1 MNHDLRTDD
10 FPDADGDGRRE
21 RARRTVA
28 SHATDPDDYIALL
41 GALDLHTDGDARR
54 TARTCARSGRRPDR
68 ATRSE

>member
-10 FPDADGDGRRE
+10 FPEADGDGRRE

-28 SHATDPDDYIALL
+28 SRATDPDDYIALL
-41 GALDLHTDGDARR
+41 SALDLHADGDARP
-54 TARTCARSGRRPDR
+54 AAQTCARAARRPDR

>member
-10 FPDADGDGRRE
+10 FPEADGDGRRE

-28 SHATDPDDYIALL
+28 SRATDPDDYIALL
-41 GALDLHTDGDARR
+41 SALDLHADGA
-54 TARTCARSGRRPDR
+54 ARTCARAARRPDR

>member
-41 GALDLHTDGDARR
+41 SALDLHTDGDARR
-54 TARTCARSGRRPDR
+54 TARTCTRSGRRPDR

>member
-1 MNHDLRTDD
+1 MDHDLRTDD

-28 SHATDPDDYIALL
+28 ARATDPDDFIALL
-41 GALDLHTDGDARR
+41 SALDLHSDRDAERA
-54 TARTCARSGRRPDR
+54 ARDCDRAGRRPDR